1 MNKHFQM
8 STLRTALILLW
19 SAALLSILGFWYEW
33 DDDSRP
39 DPGVLAKGKTVYH
52 TACSPCHGKNGKGDG
67 IIAANL
73 TDEPRDLTS
82 GVYQN
87 RSTMSGQL
95 PTKYDLYT
103 TLSNGIHTT
112 PMPHFRGLSPEDR
125 SAVVEYIRT
134 LSARFSDPE
143 EYPLTVL
150 PESEAPL
157 LGPEA
162 MVQGRKIYVAMK
174 CADCHGATGKGD
186 GEIMKKPVDEKG
198 NLIETPDLTDPA
210 SYEYSHS
217 PKDLYR
223 IFSTGLDGTPM
234 PSYFATINEADRW
247 HLTYYVWSLRN
258 GYTYIAS
265 ADTARKN

>member
-1 MNKHFQM
+1 M
-8 STLRTALILLW
+8 LLW
-19 SAALLSILGFWYEW
+19 SIALLSIVGFWYDW
-33 DDDSRP
+33 DDNIRP
-39 DPGVLAKGKTVYH
+39 NPEELARGKSIYH
-52 TACSPCHGKNGKGDG
+52 TTCSPCHGKKGKGDG

-73 TDEPRDLTS
+73 INKPRDLTS
-82 GVYQN
+82 GVYRN
-87 RSTMSGQL
+87 RSTMSGQV
-95 PTKYDLYT
+95 PTKNDLFVT
-103 TLSNGIHTT
+103 ISNGIHSTS
-112 PMPHFRGLSPEDR
+112 MPHFRGLAQEDR
-125 SAVVEYIRT
+125 SAVIEYIKT
-134 LSARFSDPE
+134 LSSRFSDPE

-162 MVQGRKIYVAMK
+162 MAQGRKIYVAMK

-198 NLIETPDLTDPA
+198 NLIETPNLTDPA

-234 PSYFATINEADRW
+234 PSYFATINEKDRW
-247 HLTYYVWSLRN
+247 YLAYYVWSLRD
-258 GYTYIAS
+258 GYWYS
-265 ADTARKN
+265 ARSDSLRK